1 MTEKLPIRIINESTQ
16 QKQAAYLRQKVSV
29 VAAKRA
35 ADTVLSKLRV
45 AMAAENKAEVSV
57 TVAKHNVE
65 QTHQLLV
72 RPCTVRA

>member
-16 QKQAAYLRQKVSV
+16 QKQAAYLRQKASV

-35 ADTVLSKLRV
+35 ADTVLSELRV

-57 TVAKHNVE
+57 IVAKQNVE

-72 RPCTVRA
+72 RPCTVLA